1 MLLCDRYRLTRPI
14 AAGGMAQVWEATD
27 LVLQRPVAVKVLKA
41 SLAAEPLVVERFRRE
56 ALAAA
61 RLHHPSIVP
70 VFDTVNI
77 DGVSAIV
84 MPLVDGHTLR
94 EVLDGSGR
102 LPIAHTRAIGAQ
114 VADAL
119 GAAHRAGIIHR
130 DIKPANVLLTAE
142 GRAMVSDFGIAKA
155 IALGDDLTTDQSM
168 LGTAKYLAPEQV
180 TGDEVDGRADLF
192 ALGVLLFE
200 CLTGE
205 VPFRGNSDAS
215 TALARIHSRAPDVR
229 SRRPD
234 VPEDLA
240 TIVRACLA
248 RQPENR
254 PQSAD
259 EVAAAL
265 RGHARL
271 VALPDPTPPPPVVH
285 SDPTPVRPA
294 AAPKAREDNADRPRW
309 VGPVLVVAVLVAALV
324 LAGAAANATSEGN
337 QFLHRIIGVPLD
349 RHDPSVRAV
358 SELDPPPQG
367 DGKEDPQHLGAL
379 TDGDPATVWS
389 TEHYRQRSL
398 AYKTGVGLVFQL
410 SNPATRMVVESSTSG
425 WGAQVFVSDASHDN
439 FADWGQPVTGQAD
452 IAGTT
457 SFAFQGSGR
466 YVMLLIT
473 DVGTAN
479 QLRIANVSFRA

>member
-1 MLLCDRYRLTRPI
+1 
-14 AAGGMAQVWEATD
+14 MAQVWEATD

-70 VFDTVNI
+70 VFDTVNT

-84 MPLVDGHTLR
+84 MPLVEGHTLR

-119 GAAHRAGIIHR
+119 GAAHRAGIVHR

-180 TGDEVDGRADLF
+180 TGDDVDGRADLF
-192 ALGVLLFE
+192 ALGVMLFE

-205 VPFRGNSDAS
+205 VPFRGNTDAS
-215 TALARIHSRAPDVR
+215 TALARMHVRAPDVR
-229 SRRPD
+229 SLRPD

-240 TIVRACLA
+240 TVVRACLA
-248 RQPENR
+248 RQPANR
-254 PQSAD
+254 PQDAD

-265 RGHARL
+265 RGQARL
-271 VALPDPTPPPPVVH
+271 VAPPDPTPAPPVEH
-285 SDPTPVRPA
+285 ADPTPVRPTNPA
-294 AAPKAREDNADRPRW
+294 KARDDDGDRPRW

-337 QFLHRIIGVPLD
+337 QFLHRVIGVPLE
-349 RHDPSVRAV
+349 RRDPSVRAV
-358 SELDPPPQG
+358 SELDPPPG
-367 DGKEDPQHLGAL
+367 DGHEDPQHLGAL
-379 TDGDPATVWS
+379 TDHDAATVWS
-389 TEHYRQRSL
+389 TERYRQRSL
-398 AYKTGVGLVFQL
+398 AFKGGVGLVFQL
-410 SNPATRMVVESSTSG
+410 SKPATRLVVESSTSG
-425 WGAQVFVSDASHDN
+425 WGAQVFVADAAHDN
-439 FADWGQPVTGQAD
+439 FAAWGQPVTGQAD

-457 SFAFQGSGR
+457 SFALETSGR
-466 YVMLLIT
+466 YVLLLIT
-473 DVGTAN
+473 DVGVAN
-479 QLRIANVSFRA
+479 QLRIADVSFRP

>member
-1 MLLCDRYRLTRPI
+1 
-14 AAGGMAQVWEATD
+14 
-27 LVLQRPVAVKVLKA
+27 
-41 SLAAEPLVVERFRRE
+41 
-56 ALAAA
+56 
-61 RLHHPSIVP
+61 
-70 VFDTVNI
+70 
-77 DGVSAIV
+77 
-84 MPLVDGHTLR
+84 
-94 EVLDGSGR
+94 
-102 LPIAHTRAIGAQ
+102 
-114 VADAL
+114 
-119 GAAHRAGIIHR
+119 
-130 DIKPANVLLTAE
+130 
-142 GRAMVSDFGIAKA
+142 
-155 IALGDDLTTDQSM
+155 
-168 LGTAKYLAPEQV
+168 
-180 TGDEVDGRADLF
+180 
-192 ALGVLLFE
+192 
-200 CLTGE
+200 
-205 VPFRGNSDAS
+205 
-215 TALARIHSRAPDVR
+215 
-229 SRRPD
+229 
-234 VPEDLA
+234 
-240 TIVRACLA
+240 
-248 RQPENR
+248 
-254 PQSAD
+254 
-259 EVAAAL
+259 
-265 RGHARL
+265 
-271 VALPDPTPPPPVVH
+271 
-285 SDPTPVRPA
+285 
-294 AAPKAREDNADRPRW
+294 
-309 VGPVLVVAVLVAALV
+309 VAVLVAALV

>member
-70 VFDTVNI
+70 VFDTVNT

-119 GAAHRAGIIHR
+119 GAAHRAGIVHR

-180 TGDEVDGRADLF
+180 TGENVDGRADLF
-192 ALGVLLFE
+192 ALGVVLFE
-200 CLTGE
+200 CLAGE
-205 VPFRGNSDAS
+205 VPFRGNTDAS
-215 TALARIHSRAPDVR
+215 TALLRIHSRAADVR
-229 SRRPD
+229 SLRPD

-254 PQSAD
+254 PQAAD

-265 RGHARL
+265 RGQTRL
-271 VALPDPTPPPPVVH
+271 VALPDPTPSPPVEH
-285 SDPTPVRPA
+285 PDPTPVRPTSSQ
-294 AAPKAREDNADRPRW
+294 KARNDDADRPRW
-309 VGPVLVVAVLVAALV
+309 VGPVLVVAVLIAALV

-337 QFLHRIIGVPLD
+337 QFLHRIIGVPLE
-349 RHDPSVRAV
+349 RRDPTVRAV
-358 SELDPPPQG
+358 SELDPPPG
-367 DGKEDPQHLGAL
+367 DGHEDPQHLGAL
-379 TDGDPATVWS
+379 TDQDPATVWS
-389 TEHYRQRSL
+389 SERYRQRSV
-398 AYKTGVGLVFQL
+398 AFKGGVGLVFQL
-410 SNPATRMVVESSTSG
+410 SKTATRLVVESSTSG
-425 WGAQVFVSDASHDN
+425 WGAQVFVAEAPHDN
-439 FADWGQPVTGQAD
+439 FAAWGQPVTGQAD

-457 SFAFQGSGR
+457 SFALEPTGR
-466 YVMLLIT
+466 YVLLLIT
-473 DVGTAN
+473 DVGAAN
-479 QLRIANVSFRA
+479 QLRIADVSFRS